1 MRNYLQRANDNF
13 GFNLFDAFD
22 DFFKPVFYSEPV
34 SKMRTDIK
42 ETDTGYELSVDM
54 PGFEKKDINLS
65 LDNGYLTLKAEKQE
79 KEEDGKYI
87 RRERSFSCSRSFYV
101 GKDVTEEDIKAK
113 YENGTLN
120 LSVPK
125 KEVKKLEKR
134 NIQID

>member
-54 PGFEKKDINLS
+54 PGFDKKDINLS
-65 LDNGYLTLKAEKQE
+65 LDNGYLKIEANKSQ
-79 KEEDGKYI
+79 KDEEDKYI
-87 RRERSFSCSRSFYV
+87 HRERTFSCSRSYYV
-101 GKDVTEEDIKAK
+101 GSAVTEEDVKAK
-113 YENGTLN
+113 YLNGTLVIE
-120 LSVPK
+120 VPK
-125 KEVKKLEKR
+125 LNKNKIEKR
-134 NIQID
+134 NISID

>member
-22 DFFKPVFYSEPV
+22 DFFKPVYYSEPKN
-34 SKMRTDIK
+34 KMRTDIK
-42 ETDTGYELSVDM
+42 ETETGYELSVDM
-54 PGFEKKDINLS
+54 PGFDKKDILLT

-101 GKDVTEEDIKAK
+101 GEDITEEDIKAK
-113 YENGTLN
+113 YENGTLM
-120 LSVPK
+120 LTVPK